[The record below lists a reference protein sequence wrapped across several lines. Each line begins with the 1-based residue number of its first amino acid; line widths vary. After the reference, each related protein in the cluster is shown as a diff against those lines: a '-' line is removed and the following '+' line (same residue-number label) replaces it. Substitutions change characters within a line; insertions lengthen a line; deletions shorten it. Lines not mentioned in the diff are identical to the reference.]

1 MLMAPAWVKKH
12 WAAVA
17 VALIVALTTLVVR
30 LEGRIWFCKCGE
42 LLFVIADAYS
52 SHTSQ
57 HLFDPYSL
65 SHVQHGLAF
74 YWGLMWLAPRWSWQA
89 RLVASTAIEAAWE
102 MIENSAFVINR
113 YREATAALGYTGDSV
128 VNVMGDVLS
137 CVVGFAVAR
146 RLGWR
151 GSLALFT
158 VLEVGMVIAIRDSLL
173 LNILMLFYP
182 LEAIKQWQMG
192 A

>member
-1 MLMAPAWVKKH
+1 MAPAWIKKH
-12 WAAVA
+12 WAAIA
-17 VALIVALTTLVVR
+17 VTAIVALTTLVVR
-30 LEGRIWFCKCGE
+30 VEGRIWFCKCGE
-42 LLFVIADAYS
+42 LLFIVADAYS

-65 SHVQHGLAF
+65 SHVQHGLVF
-74 YWGLMWLAPRWSWQA
+74 YWTLVWLAPKWSWQT

-128 VNVMGDVLS
+128 VNVLGDVLS

-146 RLGWR
+146 RLGWW
-151 GSLALFT
+151 GSLALF
-158 VLEVGMVIAIRDSLL
+158 VAFELGMVLTIRVSLL

-182 LEAIKQWQMG
+182 LEAVKQWQMG

>member
-1 MLMAPAWVKKH
+1 MAPAWVKKH

-42 LLFVIADAYS
+42 LLFVVADAYS

-57 HLFDPYSL
+57 HLLDPYSL

-74 YWGLMWLAPRWSWQA
+74 YWALMWLAPRWSWQA

-102 MIENSAFVINR
+102 MTENSAFVINR

-151 GSLALFT
+151 GSLVLFT

>member
-1 MLMAPAWVKKH
+1 MAPAWVKKH

-42 LLFVIADAYS
+42 QLFVVADAYS

-57 HLFDPYSL
+57 HLLDPYSL

-74 YWGLMWLAPRWSWQA
+74 YWALMWLAPRWSWQA

-102 MIENSAFVINR
+102 MTENSAFVINR

-151 GSLALFT
+151 GSLVLFT